1 MASSGHCC
9 RAFALFALLAGVPL
23 AGAADPVTERGYAST
38 TVDQQLVERVLVRV
52 NRLLSD
58 TAIRLEPAWRRSGR
72 STGRGFPVY
81 LVRSR
86 SKGAETPAA
95 VPFGC
100 RCVFVNPSVLAD
112 WVRNNSQGPGRL
124 ELDRG
129 NFLTFVL
136 LHEAGHLAKQTSAAV
151 FENGEMSQ
159 LNIDPSNAKA
169 AEEDADDFA
178 AELLKRRARHAKV
191 DDISLDANWVV
202 SELTKLSWNMQAF
215 RSLDEFG
222 AFAVGKPSV
231 FVDNGYSHPNLAWR
245 ILRVN
250 NLIQQ
255 TKETKYLL
263 DAFEEARRR
272 GADPQPLYR
281 QRQ

>member
-1 MASSGHCC
+1 MAFSGHCS
-9 RAFALFALLAGVPL
+9 RAVFLWSLLAGVPFV
-23 AGAADPVTERGYAST
+23 AVADAVTERGYVST
-38 TVDQQLVERVLVRV
+38 AMDQQLVEGVLARV
-52 NRLLSD
+52 NRLLSE
-58 TAIRLEPAWRRSGR
+58 TEIRLVPSWRAEAN
-72 STGRGFPVY
+72 STPTGFPVY
-81 LVRSR
+81 LVQSE
-86 SKGAETPAA
+86 SNSADTPAA

-100 RCVFVNPSVLAD
+100 RCVFVNPQVLAD
-112 WVRNNSQGPGRL
+112 WVRNNSQGVGRL
-124 ELDRG
+124 DLDRA

-136 LHEAGHLAKQTSAAV
+136 LHEAGHLAKLTSAAV

-159 LNIDPSNAKA
+159 LNIDPSKAKA

-178 AELLKRRARHAKV
+178 ADVLKRRAKQAQV
-191 DDISLDANWVV
+191 NDISLDANWLL

-231 FVDNGYSHPNLAWR
+231 FFDNGYTHPNLAWR

-255 TKETKYLL
+255 SQETRYLL
-263 DAFEEARRR
+263 EAFEDARRR
-272 GADPQPLYR
+272 GAIQQPLY
-281 QRQ
+281 QRK